1 MHHSAKSYFSRQLHL
16 LYIGLAFLM
25 VLATTGCASSY
36 VDTALKDVPPEKMKK
51 VQNPKPVQLLF
62 EFQTRGASN
71 ARATDS
77 LKTKVTELVKNSG
90 LFSQVESAPVSNG
103 AIISVIVNNVPLTDN
118 AAAKGFATGLSF
130 GLAGN
135 TVTDGY
141 ICTVDYIADANTPKI
156 SKTVRHA
163 IHTTVGNTSA
173 PPNAVKSDSIQ
184 DAVSTMLRQ
193 IVTNGLNDVATDPS
207 FK

>member
-1 MHHSAKSYFSRQLHL
+1 MYRAIRSFFSRQYQL
-16 LYIGLAFLM
+16 LYFGLAVIML
-25 VLATTGCASSY
+25 LSTSGCASYY

-51 VQNPKPVQLLF
+51 VENPKPVQLLF
-62 EFQTRGASN
+62 EFQTRGATN
-71 ARATDS
+71 PRATES
-77 LKTKVTELVKNSG
+77 LKTKVTDIVKKSG
-90 LFSQVESAPVSNG
+90 LFSQVDTAPVNNG
-103 AIISVIVNNVPLTDN
+103 AILSIVVNNVPLTDN

-184 DAVSTMLRQ
+184 DAVNTMLRQ
-193 IVTNGLNDVATDPS
+193 IVTNSLNDVANDPA